1 MKLTPKHDVEH
12 FIETNGTPLHC
23 RARPIA
29 PNRYEQVRK
38 EFEKMIEQGICRSS
52 KSPWSS
58 LFHVVPK
65 KNGELRV
72 CRDYRRLNSITT
84 PDRYPIPRV
93 KDFTHQLSDK
103 TIFSTIDLNRAYQQI
118 KVRDDDIEKT
128 AIITSMGLFEFPRMT
143 PGLKNAGQTF
153 QRFIHEVLHGL
164 DFVFAFIDDL
174 LVASPDKVTHETHL
188 RTVLQRLEDNGIT
201 INPSKCIFGQQEVQ
215 FLGFTVI
222 KEGIKPYTEKIRAI
236 IAYAKP
242 KTIEELRRFLGMINF
257 YRKYIPKAAEIQAP
271 LHACLH
277 NTKKKDKTSI
287 RWNDEA
293 TKA

>member
-12 FIETNGTPLHC
+12 FIETNETPLHC

-29 PNRYEQVRK
+29 PHRYQQVRK
-38 EFEKMIEQGICRSS
+38 EFENMIEQGICRPS

-58 LFHVVPK
+58 PLHVVPK

-72 CRDYRRLNSITT
+72 CGDYRRLNSITT

-93 KDFTHQLSDK
+93 KNFTHQLSDK

-118 KVRDDDIEKT
+118 KVRDEDIQKT
-128 AIITSMGLFEFPRMT
+128 AIISPMCLFEFPRMT

-174 LVASPDKVTHETHL
+174 LVASPDKEAHETPSTHL
-188 RTVLQRLEDNGIT
+188 ATAIRRQWNHNQPFEMHIWITRSSISWFHRQQGRNQTV
-201 INPSKCIFGQQEVQ
+201 
-215 FLGFTVI
+215 
-222 KEGIKPYTEKIRAI
+222 Y
-236 IAYAKP
+236 
-242 KTIEELRRFLGMINF
+242 
-257 YRKYIPKAAEIQAP
+257 
-271 LHACLH
+271 
-277 NTKKKDKTSI
+277 
-287 RWNDEA
+287 
-293 TKA
+293 